1 MGVNNFF
8 FSWTVYGYVCQHTSV
23 QIGHS
28 WCNRVFWA
36 TETWT
41 NSDTL
46 DSSMLLLHSKWH
58 LWLQMSSSL
67 SHLCK
72 QITPSPTNNSLIFKQ
87 HPHPKLH
94 FCSQMTSSTPNK
106 TFYNI
111 WLLYMT
117 WAKQRVNINATS
129 TAVVLNIFFVHGTLH
144 CAVRSHAILTYFCVR
159 LDKLKYLMNNSNLL
173 L

>member
-8 FSWTVYGYVCQHTSV
+8 FSWTVYGYVQV
-23 QIGHS
+23 GHS
-28 WCNRVFWA
+28 WWSRVFWA

-46 DSSMLLLHSKWH
+46 DSSMLPLNSKWY
-58 LWLQMSSSL
+58 LRLQMSSSL

-72 QITPSPTNNSLIFKQ
+72 QITSSPTNNSLIFKQ

-94 FCSQMTSSTPNK
+94 FCSQMTPNK